1 VIGVRRIFWVGL
13 GAAAGVLVVRK
24 VSKAAQAYTPDG
36 IAQSLAGLGDG
47 LREMADVVREAMS
60 ERDAELRLALGVDEG
75 AIDPDRARALIERPV
90 ADLDEPGHRRAGP
103 DAGAVDPGRHEADSG
118 RAANPA
124 HRAPG
129 RAR

>member
-1 VIGVRRIFWVGL
+1 MIGVRRIFWVGL
-13 GAAAGVLVVRK
+13 GAAVGVLAVRK
-24 VSKAAQAYTPDG
+24 IGKVAQAYTPDG

-75 AIDPDRARALIERPV
+75 TIDPARARALIEQPI
-90 ADLDEPGHRRAGP
+90 ADLNEPEHRRAGP
-103 DAGAVDPGRHEADSG
+103 AADSG
-118 RAANPA
+118 RASNPA